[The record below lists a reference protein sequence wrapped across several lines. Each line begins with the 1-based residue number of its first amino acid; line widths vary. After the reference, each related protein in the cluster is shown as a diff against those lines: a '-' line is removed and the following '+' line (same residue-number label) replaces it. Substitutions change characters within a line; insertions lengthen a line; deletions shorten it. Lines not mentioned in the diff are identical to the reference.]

1 LITVERKRFSIKTGR
16 RSIQTA
22 YWISNQTADNKGFT
36 ELTEAIRK
44 HWSIEVH
51 HYCRDVQWGE
61 DRMIMRDKA
70 EANAVASFITVATNL
85 FQKQDS
91 NTSELREKIMK
102 NWKMIHTIF
111 KPK

>member
-1 LITVERKRFSIKTGR
+1 
-16 RSIQTA
+16 
-22 YWISNQTADNKGFT
+22 
-36 ELTEAIRK
+36 
-44 HWSIEVH
+44 
-51 HYCRDVQWGE
+51 
-61 DRMIMRDKA
+61 MIMRDKA

-91 NTSELREKIMK
+91 NTSELREKITK